1 MKIHSRFIMCAA
13 AILSIAALSAA
24 PALAQ
29 KKTAKACQEE
39 WQANKAANQA
49 NKITEKESQN
59 VRLKAPLLS
68 RQWLHPRQLPR
79 RRQLSRQQLSRKT
92 PVKPSM
98 RANAPAAR
106 IGRLTRPPVK
116 FPPERSGRNIGV
128 TATSARRL
136 RECSGHCCFHHL
148 QRACPL
154 WVKSGLMHCSNTC
167 PLRAKS
173 GHAPYSIT
181 SSARCWSCDDTSRPS
196 ALAV

>member
-1 MKIHSRFIMCAA
+1 MAERRYS
-13 AILSIAALSAA
+13 A
-24 PALAQ
+24 PAYRKGSHMQHSNIAQ
-29 KKTAKACQEE
+29 SYQEIEHPVARRNGRRTRRPIRPIRSRKKLT
-39 WQANKAANQA
+39 
-49 NKITEKESQN
+49 SQN

-154 WVKSGLMHCSNTC
+154 WVKSGLMHCSNGC
-167 PLRAKS
+167 PLY
-173 GHAPYSIT
+173 PQ
-181 SSARCWSCDDTSRPS
+181 
-196 ALAV
+196 

>member
-1 MKIHSRFIMCAA
+1 MSA

-29 KKTAKACQEE
+29 KKTVKACQEE

-49 NKITEKESQN
+49 NKITEKAYVAKCQAESAAAKPA
-59 VRLKAPLLS
+59 VAP
-68 RQWLHPRQLPR
+68 PAATPATTAAKPAAA
-79 RRQLSRQQLSRKT
+79 SRKT

-154 WVKSGLMHCSNTC
+154 WVKSGLMHCSNAC